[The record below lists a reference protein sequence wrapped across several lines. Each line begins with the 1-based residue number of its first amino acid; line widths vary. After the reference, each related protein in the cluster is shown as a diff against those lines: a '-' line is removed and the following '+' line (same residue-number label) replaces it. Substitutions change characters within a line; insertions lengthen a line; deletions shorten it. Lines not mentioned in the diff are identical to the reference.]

1 MNIVGDNIKLRPMH
15 KSDMEL
21 RVKWFN
27 DPEVNGTLFLD
38 EQLDLEKTL
47 QWFQRTVTDDAR
59 RDFVIETTDGKPVGF
74 MGLVGIN
81 HRHGTAE
88 CYGIVGEKQY
98 WGKGIGTGAHS
109 LLIQWA
115 FDSLGLNKIWAAV
128 NMKNTAILKVT
139 EKLGFRVEGT
149 LRQEKYHQGK
159 RVDVFRIAVLR
170 DEFKPTSAYKEIS
183 QSNKQL

>member
-1 MNIVGDNIKLRPMH
+1 MNIVGDNIKLRPMC
-15 KSDMEL
+15 KADMEL

-27 DPEVNGTLFLD
+27 DPEVNQTLFLD
-38 EQLDLEKTL
+38 EELHLQKTL
-47 QWFQRTVTDDAR
+47 EWFERAVSDNQR

-81 HRHGTAE
+81 NRHGTAE

-98 WGKGIGTGAHS
+98 WGKGIGTEAHS

-115 FDSLGLNKIWAAV
+115 FDSIGLNKIWAAI
-128 NMKNTAILKVT
+128 NMENSAILKVT
-139 EKLGFRVEGT
+139 EKLGFKIEGT

-159 RVDVFRIAVLR
+159 HLDVFRIAVLR
-170 DEFKPTSAYKEIS
+170 NEFKPSVAYKQIP
-183 QSNKQL
+183 